1 MSSLKLRLI
10 LEELLEDAKMFDIN
24 SALKI
29 EFGTI
34 PNLNAIKIYEI
45 ISCIVDCGLNFELL
59 IIILKKDSKIVMK
72 ILFNKYLDYIPQKIE
87 DLNIENIEVKY
98 KKDEDD
104 SLLEIRFGEM

>member
-1 MSSLKLRLI
+1 
-10 LEELLEDAKMFDIN
+10 
-24 SALKI
+24 
-29 EFGTI
+29 
-34 PNLNAIKIYEI
+34 
-45 ISCIVDCGLNFELL
+45 
-59 IIILKKDSKIVMK
+59 MK